1 MQLSNVIRRSV
12 FLASSACLLICLEA
26 NIPSYAQS
34 FYGPTDEPIIFFPGP
49 LMPLL
54 GEEKTGPASADK
66 VSEAGWIVGG
76 EPVPAGG
83 GWWALICKQACA
95 LHPTRLKIKLTKSI
109 IRGASVPSQALQ
121 WSPLPYG
128 LNRITTTVEQPDSS
142 TPPTTDKVAT
152 SHSSTAPTLIG
163 LFKVKALDA
172 SKGRYFKSGP
182 VKTWLH
188 DGLEAYPLPDRIETM
203 EIKIPLGE
211 GKTATLIPRTR
222 SGDQIDALELRA
234 YGKRQSLVGYANATP
249 EDILHGPE
257 VLSWAGDLDGDGKLD
272 LVLNHDHR
280 DIDSVLYLS
289 TLAQSGEL
297 VGLAGSMKY
306 VRPESSER

>member
-49 LMPLL
+49 LMPLP
-54 GEEKTGPASADK
+54 GEEKRGPASADK

-83 GWWALICKQACA
+83 GWWALICKQTCA
-95 LHPTRLKIKLTKSI
+95 LYPTRLKIKLSKTI
-109 IRGASVPSQALQ
+109 VGGASVQIQALQ

-163 LFKVKALDA
+163 LFKAIDA

-182 VKTWLH
+182 IKTWLH
-188 DGLEAYPLPDRIETM
+188 DGTEAYPLPDRTETM

-211 GKTATLIPRTR
+211 GNFATLVPRTR
-222 SGDQIDALELRA
+222 AGDQIDALELRA
-234 YGKRQSLVGYANATP
+234 YGKRQSLAGYANATS
-249 EDILHGPE
+249 EDILQGPE

-272 LVLNHDHR
+272 LVLSHDHR

-306 VRPESSER
+306 VRPESPQP